1 MFLILTLSSFG
12 ILLIHPCLSIL
23 VNNRPPLKWDT
34 LIYSTKL
41 FTYLFLADILIST
54 LLLFIKAYGFSYG
67 GIYIGPEYSYLN
79 ALFIL
84 IVMVLII
91 RTSIH
96 HSKIIATSCAVA
108 GIYKSHALPSLYK
121 TLQLMELR
129 YQENMSQIKLLDLNI
144 DIETEL
150 SNHEI
155 RFRVTRATVDKIFL
169 NRFCRNYQEQYQAD
183 GAPLAKNRTII
194 AALVGLLCE
203 AGAIYLLVD
212 WMMVKCSSFLD
223 LTSLFT
229 GISI

>member
-1 MFLILTLSSFG
+1 MFLILILFSFG
-12 ILLIHPCLSIL
+12 ILLIHPCFSIL

-41 FTYLFLADILIST
+41 FAYLFLADILISA
-54 LLLFIKAYGFSYG
+54 LLLFIKAYGLPYG
-67 GIYIGPEYSYLN
+67 DTYIGPEYSYLN

-96 HSKIIATSCAVA
+96 HSKIIATSRAVA

-121 TLQLMELR
+121 TLERMELR

-155 RFRVTRATVDKIFL
+155 RFRVARTVDKIFL

-212 WMMVKCSSFLD
+212 WMMVKCSSF
-223 LTSLFT
+223 
-229 GISI
+229 